1 MKIVIC
7 DDVQL
12 SIDTIRAYIHK
23 LCADSSIVYDTEIFY
38 DGREMVEH
46 WLQHTDFCF
55 VDVRMEMM
63 DGISACKKGVY
74 TM

>member
-1 MKIVIC
+1 
-7 DDVQL
+7 
-12 SIDTIRAYIHK
+12 
-23 LCADSSIVYDTEIFY
+23 
-38 DGREMVEH
+38 MVEH

-55 VDVRMEMM
+55 VDVQMEMM

>member
-1 MKIVIC
+1 
-7 DDVQL
+7 
-12 SIDTIRAYIHK
+12 
-23 LCADSSIVYDTEIFY
+23 
-38 DGREMVEH
+38 MVEH

-74 TM
+74 MM

>member
-7 DDVQL
+7 DDDQS

-23 LCADSSIVYDTEIFY
+23 LCADLSIAYDTEIFY

-55 VDVRMEMM
+55 VDVQMEMM